1 MANTK
6 NFGLIGVGS
15 DLQYGKAG
23 GRIIFD
29 TDEFQVRNAGNSA
42 YLPLKVATPTEAD
55 DAVTLSYLE
64 TFAQGLQVKESVR
77 VATLADLSA
86 TYNASGGPAGT
97 GQFTSA
103 PAVVDGV
110 TLDDGDR
117 VLVKNQGTTTQNGI
131 YIVTAT
137 TTTWNRAPD
146 FDGTPASEVTGGS
159 FVFVEDGTTPNIN
172 TGWVLQGSGVLTLNT
187 DAIVWAKFSTQGIL
201 TAATDG
207 GLVKAGS
214 EFSIDWNNLTAES
227 ALADDDILAFY
238 DDTATAHRRITA
250 AQMKSYMIAGTSTTT
265 IEDADS
271 SVAVSDA
278 GTGVV
283 TFTLDSTAIATF
295 AAAGIDFDTD
305 LTIET
310 GNSLTV
316 TDLAAD
322 RIVFT
327 TTGGE
332 LTSSAN
338 LTFNDTTLGITA
350 AVDITGD
357 LDVDDLNFNGNTIT
371 TTDTNLDLI
380 VSLNGTGVISVVAG
394 SGNYEDNVTADDDI
408 PNKRYV
414 DDLVATA
421 VTPGA
426 IASVTGTVDLTTAST
441 QNIGAADGI
450 PANAT
455 ILRTYLDVTTDSD
468 AATTVTLGDAT
479 NGADSYM
486 EATEN
491 DPETIGLYIA
501 DLRLLNG
508 GTPRQATATVATA
521 GTVGS
526 AVAIIEFRY
535 AS

>member
-6 NFGLIGVGS
+6 NFGLIGVGN

-29 TDEFQVRNAGNSA
+29 TDEFQVRNAGNDA
-42 YLPLKVATPTEAD
+42 FLALKIAD
-55 DAVTLSYLE
+55 PVDANDAVTLSYLE
-64 TFAQGLQVKESVR
+64 AFAQGLQPKESVR
-77 VATLADLSA
+77 LATTADLSA
-86 TYNASGGPAGT
+86 TYNAGGGPAGT

-103 PAVVDGV
+103 PTTIDG
-110 TLDDGDR
+110 TAIADGDR
-117 VLVKNQGTTTQNGI
+117 ILVKNQGTTTQNGI
-131 YIVTAT
+131 YVVTAT
-137 TTTWNRAPD
+137 TTVWNRAPD
-146 FDGTPASEVTGGS
+146 FDGTPAAEVTGGA
-159 FVFVEDGTTPNIN
+159 FTFVEAGTANIN
-172 TGWVLQGSGVLTLNT
+172 TGWVLQGSGILTLNT
-187 DAIVWAKFSTQGIL
+187 DAITWAKFSTQGVL
-201 TAATDG
+201 TAATNG
-207 GLVKAGS
+207 GLVKSGS
-214 EFSIDWNNLTAES
+214 EFAIDWENLTAETDV
-227 ALADDDILAFY
+227 ADDDLFAFY
-238 DDTATAHRRITA
+238 DDTATAHRRVTA
-250 AQMKSYMIAGTSTTT
+250 ASLKSYMISGTSTTT
-265 IEDADS
+265 IEDGNS
-271 SVAVSDA
+271 SVAVSDP
-278 GTGVV
+278 GTGVITV
-283 TFTLDSTAIATF
+283 TADGNVVATF
-295 AAAGIDFDTD
+295 ADAGINFSSDT
-305 LTIET
+305 TITT

-316 TDLAAD
+316 VDLGAD
-322 RIVFT
+322 RVAYT

-332 LTSSAN
+332 FTSSAN
-338 LTFNDTTLGITA
+338 LTFNGTTLGITA

-414 DDLVATA
+414 DDAVAGA

-426 IASVTGTVDLTTAST
+426 VGTITGSVDLTSASA

-455 ILRTYLDVTTDSD
+455 ILRAYLDVTTASD

-491 DPETIGLYIA
+491 DPETEGLYIA

-508 GTPRQATATVATA
+508 GTARQAQATVATA
-521 GTVGS
+521 GSTGAATV
-526 AVAIIEFRY
+526 IIEFRY
-535 AS
+535 A